1 VVVAPVVI
9 ASAVVT
15 NDTITLAWN
24 AIPGQTYR
32 VQFKNSLTDAE
43 WTDLTD
49 VTAAADTASVIGGL
63 VDDLGPIPQ
72 RFFRILIV
80 D

>member
-1 VVVAPVVI
+1 MVVAPVVI

-32 VQFKNSLTDAE
+32 VQFKNNLTDAG
-43 WTDLTD
+43 WSDLAD
-49 VTAAADTASVIGGL
+49 VTAVADTASDVCGL
-63 VDDLGPIPQ
+63 ADESGPVPQ